1 MKEREIYDEKLAE
14 YGSSDGDEKEFV
26 CGEADG
32 KYRLGLRSRRQRVEH
47 IEEHETSE
55 RHRCVPVKWIQV
67 GGEGAEKGQRRRLNK
82 LCLANTNTNTHK
94 YKIHNH
100 ITI

>member
-67 GGEGAEKGQRRRLNK
+67 GGEGAEKKVEQALFSEY
-82 LCLANTNTNTHK
+82 K
-94 YKIHNH
+94 YKHTQVQNS
-100 ITI
+100 